1 MEDALE
7 GHLTPEAWAAII
19 ERAVA
24 DAKEGDKDARKWL
37 SDYAVGQPVQR
48 QEVDLDTRM
57 VTLVSEEIVC
67 VAALDEPQE
76 GRDDENAIR

>member
-19 ERAVA
+19 ERAIA

-48 QEVDLDTRM
+48 QEVDLGTRM
-57 VTLVSEEIVC
+57 RTMISEEIV
-67 VAALDEPQE
+67 VLDAANEP
-76 GRDDENAIR
+76 GMI

>member
-1 MEDALE
+1 MEDTLE
-7 GHLTPEAWAAII
+7 GHLTNEAWAAII

-57 VTLVSEEIVC
+57 RTMISEEIA
-67 VAALDEPQE
+67 VASTPDEITN
-76 GRDDENAIR
+76 RAR